1 MSVGQFFRRVGP
13 RANFPYNLF
22 FETNIDSSLLSGN
35 GTYGTMLAHKA
46 IAGESLPRILI
57 KIKGEIVL
65 IKKYFACFLSLLILT
80 GLLTPLSV
88 HAQSDSVEKVRSK
101 VQNLA
106 TNRDKQI
113 EVKLHDKTKI
123 KGYIVSVD
131 SDSFTIADS
140 STATAQKVLYS
151 DVNEV
156 KKVSNGFSAKTWLIL
171 GGVAAGTV
179 ATWLIVKPAVCD
191 GGAQTR
197 GIC

>member
-1 MSVGQFFRRVGP
+1 MV
-13 RANFPYNLF
+13 
-22 FETNIDSSLLSGN
+22 
-35 GTYGTMLAHKA
+35 
-46 IAGESLPRILI
+46 
-57 KIKGEIVL
+57 
-65 IKKYFACFLSLLILT
+65 KKYFAGLLSLLIVV
-80 GLLTPLSV
+80 GLLVPGSV
-88 HAQSDSVEKVRSK
+88 SAQSDSAEKTRSK
-101 VQNLA
+101 VQSLS

-140 STATAQKVLYS
+140 STAASQKVLYS

-171 GGVAAGTV
+171 GGVAAGTI

-191 GGAQTR
+191 GGAQSR

>member
-1 MSVGQFFRRVGP
+1 MV
-13 RANFPYNLF
+13 
-22 FETNIDSSLLSGN
+22 
-35 GTYGTMLAHKA
+35 
-46 IAGESLPRILI
+46 
-57 KIKGEIVL
+57 
-65 IKKYFACFLSLLILT
+65 KKYFACLLSLLIVV
-80 GLLTPLSV
+80 GLLVPGSV
-88 HAQSDSVEKVRSK
+88 SAQSDSAEKTRSK
-101 VQNLA
+101 VQNLS

-123 KGYIVSVD
+123 RGYIVSVD

-140 STATAQKVLYS
+140 STAASQKVLYS

-171 GGVAAGTV
+171 GGVAAGTI

-191 GGAQTR
+191 GGAQSR